1 MAKAKRRGQQ
11 SAVGTSPDLQLHI
24 LRALSAEELARRS
37 QQQGCQASFAELV
50 DRFGKRLF
58 RFLCHRTGNA
68 QDAEDLVQ
76 DTFVKAYRNI
86 HRYQDSWKFSTW
98 LFTIAARLAN
108 SHFRR
113 SRSLRLVG
121 QIESGNPGPGQ
132 MVEEQ
137 ETRQS
142 LWALA
147 GDLSRNQYQ
156 ALWLKYGQD
165 MSIKEIS
172 HVLGKSQVNVK
183 VILYRA
189 RVNLAKR
196 LQKVT
201 EETESP
207 AFGRNEAAEQTPSRQ
222 TLSLM
227 KVEGA

>member
-1 MAKAKRRGQQ
+1 MAKEKRTGQQ
-11 SAVGTSPDLQLHI
+11 SAVGTSRDLQLHI

-37 QQQGCQASFAELV
+37 QQGCQASFAELV
-50 DRFGKRLF
+50 ARFGNRLF
-58 RFLCHRTGNA
+58 QFLCYKMNNV

-98 LFTIAARLAN
+98 LFTIAVRLAN

-113 SRSLRLVG
+113 LRPFHTVG
-121 QIESGNPGPGQ
+121 RIESDDLEPGQ
-132 MVEEQ
+132 MLVEQ

-147 GDLSRNQYQ
+147 RDLSRNQYQ
-156 ALWLKYGQD
+156 VLWLKYGQD
-165 MSIKEIS
+165 MSIKEIAQ
-172 HVLGKSQVNVK
+172 VLRKSQVNVK
-183 VILYRA
+183 VLLYRA

-201 EETESP
+201 VE
-207 AFGRNEAAEQTPSRQ
+207 NEAADQTPSRQ

>member
-1 MAKAKRRGQQ
+1 MAKKQRKGQQ
-11 SAVGTSPDLQLHI
+11 SAVGTSPDPQLHI

-37 QQQGCQASFAELV
+37 QQGCRASFAELV
-50 DRFGKRLF
+50 ARFGNRLF
-58 RFLCHRTGNA
+58 RFLCYKMNNV

-98 LFTIAARLAN
+98 LFTIAVRLAN

-113 SRSLRLVG
+113 SRSFRMVG
-121 QIESGNPGPGQ
+121 QIESGDLEPGQ
-132 MVEEQ
+132 MLAEQ
-137 ETRQS
+137 ETRQG

-147 GDLSRNQYQ
+147 RDLSGNQYQ

-165 MSIKEIS
+165 MSIKEIAQ
-172 HVLGKSQVNVK
+172 VLRKSQVNVK
-183 VILYRA
+183 VLLYRA

-196 LQKVT
+196 LQKVAV
-201 EETESP
+201 E
-207 AFGRNEAAEQTPSRQ
+207 NEAVDQTPSRQ
-222 TLSLM
+222 ALSLM